1 MPYYRLTVFKMSFY
15 RASVLTS
22 QWHHI
27 PAFLCKMWQ
36 WLKWGAARGL
46 SPTSS
51 GFATPAAIWT
61 QPGQKLWWST
71 WIQNHWSWRSEW
83 QVNSVLWTKIGDL
96 KPQNKLKPTS
106 SGLCPGPRWGAYSE
120 LKTPNWWEGIAA
132 PPRTDPRCCL
142 FGPRVSALAWESSP
156 ANAYHFNR
164 WNVARD
170 NERDIT
176 GVIINNDCD
185 FWLLRPRTHLRF
197 FSRSFITRQYR
208 RV

>member
-1 MPYYRLTVFKMSFY
+1 MKHAAVSPSGTMPYYRLTVFKMSFY

-106 SGLCPGPRWGAYSE
+106 SGLCPRPRWGAYSE
-120 LKTPNWWEGIAA
+120 LKN
-132 PPRTDPRCCL
+132 
-142 FGPRVSALAWESSP
+142 S
-156 ANAYHFNR
+156 
-164 WNVARD
+164 
-170 NERDIT
+170 
-176 GVIINNDCD
+176 
-185 FWLLRPRTHLRF
+185 
-197 FSRSFITRQYR
+197 
-208 RV
+208 